1 MCMCVKQLE
10 ALRVSGMLAL
20 ACWEKINGPW
30 YILSWWKSVCQHDT
44 TCAGECD
51 RLSTHYTLVCVG
63 GMGLRNYVCTSV
75 CTVHM
80 SRSVHRWKKVSRCF
94 STEHGTSCAYFKSS
108 VHKYKIKKINHLSQ
122 SLIWITNVRL
132 KKNRKGFSLLIS
144 GLVCTHI
151 HEYLRSD
158 FVASNNEGHF
168 PAPGVNE
175 GGPRGINGQI
185 LSVTCAHPQGRVFKR
200 LPCKL

>member
-1 MCMCVKQLE
+1 MLLYWPNKDDSFPIGHILINWKALWNSADVHMCMCVKQLE

-132 KKNRKGFSLLIS
+132 KKIVNFGSCVYSYTWILTFWL
-144 GLVCTHI
+144 C
-151 HEYLRSD
+151 
-158 FVASNNEGHF
+158 
-168 PAPGVNE
+168 GVQQWR
-175 GGPRGINGQI
+175 PLSCSRG
-185 LSVTCAHPQGRVFKR
+185 
-200 LPCKL
+200 

>member
-1 MCMCVKQLE
+1 MLLYWPNKDDSFPIGHILINWKALWNSADVHMCMCVKQLE

-80 SRSVHRWKKVSRCF
+80 SRSVHRWKKCQGVLALNMELVVHISRVVYINIR
-94 STEHGTSCAYFKSS
+94 ENSS
-108 VHKYKIKKINHLSQ
+108 ITYHKVWFE
-122 SLIWITNVRL
+122 SLM
-132 KKNRKGFSLLIS
+132 S
-144 GLVCTHI
+144 G
-151 HEYLRSD
+151 
-158 FVASNNEGHF
+158 
-168 PAPGVNE
+168 
-175 GGPRGINGQI
+175 
-185 LSVTCAHPQGRVFKR
+185 
-200 LPCKL
+200 